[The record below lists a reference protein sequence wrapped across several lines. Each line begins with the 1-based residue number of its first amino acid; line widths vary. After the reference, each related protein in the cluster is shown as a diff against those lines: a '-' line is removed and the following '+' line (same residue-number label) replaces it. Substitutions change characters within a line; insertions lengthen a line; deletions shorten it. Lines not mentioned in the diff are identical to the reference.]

1 MFDHLRRWMSGDA
14 PAEAPRGPDPAAPHT
29 LVLYQ
34 YASCPYCRR
43 VLQRLPALGLDVT
56 LRDTLRDRAAAD
68 ELRRVTGRGQVPCLF
83 IDGEPMFE
91 SADIIDFLEAHAAA
105 LGATGA

>member
-1 MFDHLRRWMSGDA
+1 MFDQVRRWMSSPA
-14 PAEAPRGPDPAAPHT
+14 RAEAPRGPDPAAPHS

-34 YASCPYCRR
+34 FASCPYCRR
-43 VLQRLPALGLDVT
+43 VLQRLPALGLEVT
-56 LRDTLRDRAAAD
+56 LRDTMRDRAAAD
-68 ELRRVTGRGQVPCLF
+68 ELRQATGRGQVPCLF

-105 LGATGA
+105 IGAKGA